1 MKLQDKLNKLKAN
14 FVSQAPKEAL
24 EIMQR
29 ATSDLM
35 NSGIVERVVKI
46 GDPAPEFELTSA
58 SEKAVRL
65 KELLSVGPLV
75 LCFYR
80 GKW

>member
-1 MKLQDKLNKLKAN
+1 MKLQDKLDKLKTN

-29 ATSDLM
+29 ATRNLM
-35 NSGIVERVVKI
+35 NSGITEQAVKI
-46 GDPAPEFELTSA
+46 GGTAPDFELTSA
-58 SEKAVRL
+58 DGKVVRL
-65 KELLSVGPLV
+65 KERLSSGPLV

>member
-29 ATSDLM
+29 ATSDLT
-35 NSGIVERVVKI
+35 NSGIMERVVKI
-46 GDPAPEFELTSA
+46 GDAAPEFELTSA
-58 SEKAVRL
+58 DKKVVRL